1 MKNNLDAEKI
11 MKIQNENIDVEY
23 IKEWLQ
29 RLGIQFRKEW
39 H

>member
-1 MKNNLDAEKI
+1 MLDAEKI
-11 MKIQNENIDVEY
+11 IKIQKENIDMKY

-29 RLGIQFRKEW
+29 RLGLEFRKEW